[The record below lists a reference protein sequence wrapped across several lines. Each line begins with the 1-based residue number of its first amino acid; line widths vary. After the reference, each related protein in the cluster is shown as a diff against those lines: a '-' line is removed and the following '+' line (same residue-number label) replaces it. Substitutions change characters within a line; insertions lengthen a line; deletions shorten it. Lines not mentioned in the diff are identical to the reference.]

1 MENPMDEDKPLDN
14 NPIDPPGS
22 RKKAPRKP
30 PKVQGLGVN
39 MYSDKELSK
48 DFSLSIDTKGK
59 LVRDTWSN
67 TALVLAK
74 RAQKAAQSF
83 GKKDFNSLYRLILS
97 AGIAMDKA
105 FPPSD
110 KPLGNNLVVNLFS
123 SLGGASID
131 SILKPVLPKVE
142 IVEVTTKV
150 EDTSDKPL
158 DDSI

>member
-1 MENPMDEDKPLDN
+1 MDEDKPLDN
-14 NPIDPPGS
+14 NPTDPPKTR
-22 RKKAPRKP
+22 RKRQVKP
-30 PKVQGLGVN
+30 PSIQGLGAN
-39 MYSDKELSK
+39 TYGDKALAK

-105 FPPSD
+105 FPPSE

-142 IVEVTTKV
+142 IVEITTEVDTTK
-150 EDTSDKPL
+150 DKPL
-158 DDSI
+158 DEST